1 MVGPYS
7 SSSLLWA
14 LPPFLNAY
22 VPIPTFTIYLSLA
35 FIGIFYSFAQLEFHL
50 YSVCVCVRYFAQIF
64 CTKFTCTHAN
74 SQQQWL
80 QQQKNTKR
88 KKKKK
93 KKNDHALK
101 IITQEERVRFFSCP
115 IKRTKK
121 NKFIYLD
128 WILYFRNNLNIP
140 GGSWRNAEQ
149 NQFKSLW
156 VFFGSCS
163 SSLWTLRLFFRFH
176 RMPNI
181 TILNKT
187 TNTFGN
193 ISSSTMQIHLS
204 PYFVKSLI
212 SQTH

>member
-7 SSSLLWA
+7 SSFNSNIHDL
-14 LPPFLNAY
+14 
-22 VPIPTFTIYLSLA
+22 
-35 FIGIFYSFAQLEFHL
+35 FIISFH
-50 YSVCVCVRYFAQIF
+50 RYFQFI
-64 CTKFTCTHAN
+64 CTVGIPFVFRVCLWGILLKYFAPNSLVLMQTAN
-74 SQQQWL
+74 NNDYNS
-80 QQQKNTKR
+80 R
-88 KKKKK
+88 KIRKERKKKK

-101 IITQEERVRFFSCP
+101 IITQEERVRFFGCP

-128 WILYFRNNLNIP
+128 WILYFRNDLNIL
-140 GGSWRNAEQ
+140 GGSWRNAER
-149 NQFKSLW
+149 NQFESLW